1 MDWYPLWNSLRIALI
16 SCAAV
21 FFLGIFAAYYIA
33 RLPRVIKGV
42 LDVLLTLPMVLPPT
56 VVGYFLLLLFGAKR
70 PLGIFFM
77 QHFGVKLV
85 MNWYSAIFA
94 SIVVAFPLMYRTARG
109 AFESFDETLAWSAQ
123 TLGQSDTW
131 IFWRVRMPACRQGIL
146 AGTVLAFARALG
158 EYGAT
163 SMIAGYTPGKTA
175 TIATTVYQLWRTND
189 ELGAM
194 RGCWGYRHF
203 GGGAAGGE
211 PAGEK
216 TESGCP
222 EMSLEINIEKK
233 LDGFTL
239 RAAFTAG
246 NTSTALLGASGCG
259 KSMTLRCIAG
269 IVKPDRGR
277 IVLDGRVLFDSDRHI
292 DLPPQQRGV
301 GLLFQNYALFP
312 NMTVEQNILCGLKT
326 EKDPAARRA
335 ACAEMLRTM
344 RLEELAKRYPA
355 QLSGGQQQRAALARI
370 LVGKPRILML
380 DEPFSALDSYLRE
393 EVEGEVGSLL
403 ANFAGTAL
411 LVTHNR
417 DEAYRLCKEMIV
429 LNEGQVLRTGSTKA
443 VFADPQSI
451 AAARLTGCK
460 NILPCTP
467 LDSHTVR
474 LDGWNTTLRLALP
487 VPAGCTAVGIR
498 AHDFTRCAADAPNAI
513 PVKAVSTSE
522 NPFDWT
528 LICTPPEG
536 TAQLWWKVSKK
547 SLCSAAP
554 AAPQHLCAAPES
566 IMPLKD

>member
-1 MDWYPLWNSLRIALI
+1 
-16 SCAAV
+16 
-21 FFLGIFAAYYIA
+21 
-33 RLPRVIKGV
+33 
-42 LDVLLTLPMVLPPT
+42 
-56 VVGYFLLLLFGAKR
+56 
-70 PLGIFFM
+70 
-77 QHFGVKLV
+77 
-85 MNWYSAIFA
+85 
-94 SIVVAFPLMYRTARG
+94 
-109 AFESFDETLAWSAQ
+109 
-123 TLGQSDTW
+123 
-131 IFWRVRMPACRQGIL
+131 
-146 AGTVLAFARALG
+146 
-158 EYGAT
+158 
-163 SMIAGYTPGKTA
+163 
-175 TIATTVYQLWRTND
+175 
-189 ELGAM
+189 
-194 RGCWGYRHF
+194 
-203 GGGAAGGE
+203 
-211 PAGEK
+211 
-216 TESGCP
+216 
-222 EMSLEINIEKK
+222 MSLEVNIEKK

-239 RAAFTAG
+239 RAAFTVG

-312 NMTVEQNILCGLKT
+312 NMTVEQNILCGLKA

-335 ACAEMLRTM
+335 ACAEMLRAM

-403 ANFAGTAL
+403 ASFAGTAL

-429 LNEGQVLRTGSTKA
+429 LNEGQVLRAGTTKA

-460 NILPCTP
+460 NILPCTRVGE
-467 LDSHTVR
+467 HTVH
-474 LDGWNTTLRLALP
+474 LAGWEQPLTVALP
-487 VPAGCTAVGIR
+487 VPEGCRAVGIR
-498 AHDFTRCAADAPNAI
+498 AHDFAPCAPGTPNSL
-513 PVKAVSTSE
+513 PVQAVSTSE
-522 NPFDWT
+522 NPFDWN

-536 TAQLWWKVSKK
+536 TVQLWWKVSKK

-554 AAPQHLCAAPES
+554 AAPQYLCAAPES
-566 IMPLKD
+566 IMPLQG